1 MRIRIVAAALLGG
14 LLLAGCGGTSQD
26 GIGQTN
32 TASGNN
38 APPAPPAAT
47 AFAPFFRLGPGILPF
62 PTDLYF
68 SGSTDGTLNIP
79 AAIQALTP
87 HFTALNSLDGY
98 STVAPAS
105 VRFTAA
111 INPASITGATVR
123 MVEVNVDNVTKA
135 TIGVRRVL
143 VFGTDYTARVQPTV
157 DSAGATLE
165 IVPLRPLTPSTG
177 ATNVGYLI
185 ILTNGLQR
193 AGGGAA
199 VPDTDYATIKAALP
213 TCASLVGTINLVC
226 QLTGAHLGIAG
237 AVGVP
242 AANAVLTFS
251 YSTQATQDTLNIA
264 AALAQPTAIAAQA
277 TPFTIANLIPGLL
290 PVADV
295 YVGTLA
301 IPYYHNP
308 AAPLTGSWRGS
319 PFTAVPG
326 QPTTTH
332 LSRFNPVPVVQA
344 NLTIPLFLTV
354 PNAAAGFPM
363 KPVNGWPVVIFQH
376 GLRGNRSQSA
386 AIAQAY
392 ALQGFAVAA
401 IDIPLHGITVP
412 ASPLYQGPNERTFN
426 LDLVNNATGAPPAD
440 GQIDPS
446 GTHIINLTSLLTSR
460 DNLRQ
465 AEIDIVQLSRSLPA
479 LDIDGDTMGDFDAT
493 RMHYAGISLGGIV
506 GGVANSLPGPVQ
518 SAYLNVPGGG
528 IANLLRESAALSP
541 SVNAGLAAN
550 GLVPGL
556 TLYENF
562 FRNSQTAIDSG
573 DPLNWIARTFAT
585 RPVVLTQVIN
595 DQVVPN
601 TATQRLVNA
610 SPLGAP
616 AGPLFIKANAPGPTG
631 VAAGSG
637 RWLHFTSGSH
647 GSLLDPT
654 ASLAVTTEMQTH
666 AASLVAFGG
675 TTFVITNPAL
685 LEP

>member
-1 MRIRIVAAALLGG
+1 MRIRLAATLLTAT
-14 LLLAGCGGTSQD
+14 LTIAGCSGSTTD
-26 GIGQTN
+26 NIGPTN
-32 TASGNN
+32 PQSGNN

-47 AFAPFFRLGPGILPF
+47 AFSPMFRVGPGILPF

-68 SGSTDGTLNIP
+68 NGSTDGTLNIP
-79 AAIQALTP
+79 ASLAALTP

-105 VRFTAA
+105 VRFTGA
-111 INPASITGATVR
+111 INAATITGATVR
-123 MVEVNVDNVTKA
+123 MVEVNVDNATKA
-135 TIGVRRVL
+135 TVGVRRVL
-143 VFGTDYTARVQPTV
+143 AFGTDYTARVQPTV

-165 IVPLRPLTPSTG
+165 IIPLRPLTPSTG
-177 ATNVGYLI
+177 ATNVGYLV

-193 AGGGAA
+193 TGGGAA

-213 TCASLVGTINLVC
+213 TCATLTGTIQGVC
-226 QLTGAHLGIAG
+226 LLTGAHLQIAG

-251 YSTQATQDTLNIA
+251 FSTQATQDTLNVA
-264 AALAQPTAIAAQA
+264 AALAQPTAISAQA
-277 TPFTIANLIPGLL
+277 TGLTIAQLIPGLL

-295 YVGTLA
+295 WVGTLA

-308 AAPLTGSWRGS
+308 AAPLTGSWRGN
-319 PFTAVPG
+319 PFTLVPAA
-326 QPTTTH
+326 PTTTH

-344 NLTIPLFLTV
+344 NLTIPLFLTI
-354 PNAAAGFPM
+354 PNAAAGFPT
-363 KPVNGWPVVIFQH
+363 KPANGWPVVIFQH

-392 ALQGFAVAA
+392 AAQGFAVAA
-401 IDIPLHGITVP
+401 IDIPLHGITD
-412 ASPLYQGPNERTFN
+412 AMSPLYQGPNERTFN
-426 LDLVNNATGAPPAD
+426 LDLVNNGTGAPPAD

-465 AEIDIVQLSRSLPA
+465 AEIDIVQLSISLPS
-479 LDIDGDTMGDFDAT
+479 LDLDGDMVGDFDAT
-493 RMHYAGISLGGIV
+493 SIHYAGISLGGIV
-506 GGVANSLPGPVQ
+506 GGVATGLPGPVQ
-518 SAYLNVPGGG
+518 SSYLNVPGGG

-562 FRNSQTAIDSG
+562 FRNAQTAIDAG

-585 RPVVLTQVIN
+585 RPVLLTQVVN
-595 DQVVPN
+595 DTVVPN
-601 TATQRLVNA
+601 TATQRLISAAPWVKA
-610 SPLGAP
+610 ST
-616 AGPLFIKANAPGPTG
+616 PGLNG
-631 VAAGSG
+631 VAPNGG
-637 RWLHFTSGSH
+637 RWVNFLPPASH
-647 GSLLDPT
+647 GSLLDPS
-654 ASLAVTTEMQTH
+654 ASLAITTEMQTH
-666 AASLVAFGG
+666 AASFVGFGG
-675 TTFVITNPAL
+675 TMFAIANPAL